1 MGDREG
7 FLLRR
12 FTVCMLAF
20 AAVSG
25 ALVTL
30 PQSAETAALKQ
41 KLSAIETHR
50 AATWR
55 WQRLMGKRLTPSTYS
70 ERQALGVRYLDWL
83 EDLWSRRA
91 RTARR
96 KALRPPHA
104 GAWRCI
110 HRYERH
116 PHQGWS
122 TRTGNGYYGGLQMDL
137 GFQRTYGGHLLR
149 RKGTADRWT
158 ALEQMWVAERAYRSG
173 RGFHPW
179 PNSARACGLI

>member
-1 MGDREG
+1 M
-7 FLLRR
+7 LRR
-12 FTVCMLAF
+12 LSFCLFAF
-20 AAVSG
+20 VAVS
-25 ALVTL
+25 AVLMTP
-30 PQSAETAALKQ
+30 PQSADSAAVKQ
-41 KLSAIETHR
+41 NVSAIEMHR

-55 WQRLMGKRLTPSTYS
+55 WQRLMGKRLTPSAYS
-70 ERQALGVRYLDWL
+70 EREAPGVRYLNWL
-83 EDLWSRRA
+83 EDLWARRA
-91 RTARR
+91 RTERR

-116 PHQGWS
+116 PHQGWA
-122 TRTGNGYYGGLQMDL
+122 TRTGNGYFGGLQMDI
-137 GFQRTYGGHLLR
+137 GFQRAYGSHLLR

-158 ALEQMWVAERAYRSG
+158 ALEQMWVAEGAYRSG